1 MSKVSKTL
9 SSCRLVSQVLFL
21 FLNKIRQNGQNLSLF
36 RRFGDIGGSVDGVEG
51 ALVEQGISDREGTIE
66 VHLHRR
72 QHLAD
77 TAKTIDVRVTW

>member
-9 SSCRLVSQVLFL
+9 CLCRQVSQVFV
-21 FLNKIRQNGQNLSLF
+21 FVLNKIRRSGQNLSLF